1 VVSATVSLR
10 PTEEAIIHSFQA
22 LPSKEGRRPYPDR
35 ENTAMNRNLVQSHF
49 QKDGIEYLLVQF
61 VDIHGSPKV
70 KMVPTDA
77 VDDVTDTGA
86 GFAGGAVWGLGQNAS
101 SHDMMARIDLASYT
115 PLPWKPGL
123 ARFAADLYVD
133 GKPYPYCPRVN
144 LKRVLT
150 ELRNMGYV
158 FNVGVEPEH
167 FLVTRTGEGRIEPW
181 DPARV
186 DNLAKPCYDF
196 KGLAAACDYLRD
208 MNDALRKLDW
218 GVYQS
223 DHEDANAQY
232 EINFKYADALTTAD
246 RFIFFK
252 MLAGE
257 TARQHG
263 AIATFMAKPFS
274 DRTGSG
280 AHMHY
285 HLADAETGR
294 NLFAAEKDR
303 RGLGLAELGYHFLG
317 GVLTHARAL
326 CAITSPT
333 VNCYKRLQMGQG
345 LYSARSG
352 YTWTPAY
359 ITYGDNNRT
368 QMIRTPDAGHVE
380 DRTVSAA
387 FNPYLAFAAY
397 LYAGLD
403 GIKRRLDP
411 GEPNLGNMYEM
422 SLDEMAQRKIR
433 VLPQSLSEAVDEL
446 ERDEVIQAGLG
457 PIYSEFL
464 KLKRLE
470 WNEYHRQVSAWEV
483 ERYLTML

>member
-1 VVSATVSLR
+1 VSR
-10 PTEEAIIHSFQA
+10 NA
-22 LPSKEGRRPYPDR
+22 LKKQLETD
-35 ENTAMNRNLVQSHF
+35 Q
-49 QKDGIEYLLVQF
+49 IEYLLVQF
-61 VDIHGSPKV
+61 VDIHGAPKV
-70 KMVPTDA
+70 KMVPA
-77 VDDVTDTGA
+77 AALDDVADAGA
-86 GFAGGAVWGLGQNAS
+86 GFAGGAVWGLGQDAS
-101 SHDMMARIDLASYT
+101 SHDMMARIDPASYT
-115 PLPWKPGL
+115 PLPSKPGL

-133 GKPYPYCPRVN
+133 GQPHPFCPRVN
-144 LKRVLT
+144 LQRVLA
-150 ELRNMGYV
+150 ELRAAGYV

-167 FLVTRTGEGRIEPW
+167 FLVTRTADGRIEPW

-186 DNLAKPCYDF
+186 DTLAKPCYDF

-208 MNDALRKLDW
+208 MNDALRRLGW

-232 EINFKYADALTTAD
+232 EINYKFADALTTAD

-257 TARQHG
+257 TARKYG
-263 AIATFMAKPFS
+263 AVATFMAKPFS

-285 HLADAETGR
+285 HLADGETGR
-294 NLFAAEKDR
+294 NLFTADKDR
-303 RGLGLAELGYHFLG
+303 RSLGLSDIAYHFLG
-317 GVLTHARAL
+317 GVLAHARAL
-326 CAITSPT
+326 CAVTSPT
-333 VNCYKRLQMGQG
+333 VNCYKRLQVGQG

-387 FNPYLAFAAY
+387 FNPYLGFAAY

-403 GIKRRLDP
+403 GVRRQLDP

-422 SLDEMAQRKIR
+422 SRDEMTRRRIR
-433 VLPQSLSEAVDEL
+433 VLPQSLAEALDEL
-446 ERDEVIQAGLG
+446 ERDEVIQAALG
-457 PIYSEFL
+457 PIYPEFL
-464 KLKRLE
+464 RLKRME
-470 WNEYHRQVSAWEV
+470 WNDYHRQVSAWEV

>member
-1 VVSATVSLR
+1 MDLSSLKK
-10 PTEEAIIHSFQA
+10 Q
-22 LPSKEGRRPYPDR
+22 L
-35 ENTAMNRNLVQSHF
+35 
-49 QKDGIEYLLVQF
+49 QKDAIEYLLVQF
-61 VDIHGSPKV
+61 VDIHGAAKV
-70 KMVPTDA
+70 KMVPA
-77 VDDVTDTGA
+77 QVLEDVTDTGA
-86 GFAGGAVWGLGQNAS
+86 GFAGGAVWGMGQDAS
-101 SHDMMARIDLASYT
+101 SHDMMARIDPASYT

-133 GKPYPYCPRVN
+133 GQPHPHCARVN
-144 LKRVLT
+144 LKRVLG
-150 ELRNMGYV
+150 EARAAGYV

-167 FLVTRTGEGRIEPW
+167 FLVTRTPDGRIEPW

-186 DNLAKPCYDF
+186 DSLAKPCYDF
-196 KGLAAACDYLRD
+196 KGLAAACEYLRD
-208 MNDALRKLDW
+208 MNDALRKLGW

-232 EINFKYADALTTAD
+232 EINYKYADALTTAD
-246 RFIFFK
+246 RLIFFK

-257 TARQHG
+257 TARKYG

-294 NLFAAEKDR
+294 SLFAADKDE
-303 RGLGLAELGYHFLG
+303 RGLGLSELAYQFLG

-326 CAITSPT
+326 CALTSPT
-333 VNCYKRLQMGQG
+333 VNCYKRLQLGQG
-345 LYSARSG
+345 LVSARSG
-352 YTWTPAY
+352 YTWTPAS

-397 LYAGLD
+397 VSAGLD

-411 GEPNLGNMYEM
+411 GEPNFGNMYEM
-422 SLDEMAQRKIR
+422 SGEEMARRKIR
-433 VLPQSLSEAVDEL
+433 VLPQSLSEALDEL
-446 ERDEVIQAGLG
+446 ERDEVIQTALG
-457 PIYSEFL
+457 PIYAEFL
-464 KLKRLE
+464 RLKRTE
-470 WNEYHRQVSAWEV
+470 WNDYHRQVSAWEV
-483 ERYLTML
+483 ERYLTMM

>member
-1 VVSATVSLR
+1 VNR
-10 PTEEAIIHSFQA
+10 QA
-22 LPSKEGRRPYPDR
+22 LK
-35 ENTAMNRNLVQSHF
+35 TQL
-49 QKDGIEYLLVQF
+49 QKDGIDYLLVQF
-61 VDIHGSPKV
+61 VDIHGAPKV
-70 KMVPTDA
+70 KMVPGDA
-77 VDDVTDTGA
+77 LDDVSDTGA

-101 SHDMMARIDLASYT
+101 SHDMMARIDPGSYT
-115 PLPWKPGL
+115 PLPFKPGV
-123 ARFAADLYVD
+123 ARFASDLFVD
-133 GKPYPYCPRVN
+133 GKPHPFCPRVN
-144 LKRVLT
+144 LKRVLG
-150 ELRNMGYV
+150 EVRSAGYV

-167 FLVTRTGEGRIEPW
+167 FLVTRSADGRIQPW
-181 DPARV
+181 DPAGV

-208 MNDALRKLDW
+208 MNDALRKLGW

-232 EINFKYADALTTAD
+232 EINYRYADALTSAD
-246 RFIFFK
+246 RFTFFK

-257 TARQHG
+257 TARKYG
-263 AIATFMAKPFS
+263 ALATFMAKPFS

-294 NLFAAEKDR
+294 NLFSADNDR
-303 RGLGLAELGYHFLG
+303 RGLGLSELAYHFLG
-317 GVLTHARAL
+317 GVLAHARAL

-333 VNCYKRLQMGQG
+333 VNCYKRLQIGQG
-345 LYSARSG
+345 LYSTHSG

-397 LYAGLD
+397 LGAGLD
-403 GIKRRLDP
+403 GIQRKLDP
-411 GEPNLGNMYEM
+411 GEPNLGNLYALSRE
-422 SLDEMAQRKIR
+422 EMAERKVR
-433 VLPQSLSEAVDEL
+433 VLPQSLCEALDDL
-446 ERDEVIQAGLG
+446 QRDEVIQRALG
-457 PIYSEFL
+457 PIYPEFL
-464 KLKRLE
+464 NLKRME
-470 WNEYHRQVSAWEV
+470 WNDYHRQVSAWEV
-483 ERYLTML
+483 ERYLTLS

>member
-1 VVSATVSLR
+1 VNRT
-10 PTEEAIIHSFQA
+10 A
-22 LPSKEGRRPYPDR
+22 LK
-35 ENTAMNRNLVQSHF
+35 AQL
-49 QKDGIEYLLVQF
+49 QKDQVAYLLVQF
-61 VDIHGSPKV
+61 VDIHGAPKV
-70 KMVPTDA
+70 KMVPHDA
-77 VDDVTDTGA
+77 VEDVADTGA
-86 GFAGGAVWGLGQNAS
+86 GFAGGALWGMGQNAA
-101 SHDMMARIDLASYT
+101 SHDMMARIDPASYT
-115 PLPWKPGL
+115 RLPWRPDM
-123 ARFAADLYVD
+123 ARFASDLYVD
-133 GKPYPYCPRVN
+133 GQPYPFCPRVN
-144 LKRVLT
+144 LKRVLN
-150 ELRNMGYV
+150 EARAAGYV

-167 FLVTRTGEGRIEPW
+167 FLVSRTADGRVVPW
-181 DPARV
+181 DPAQV
-186 DNLAKPCYDF
+186 DTLAKPCYDF

-208 MNDALRKLDW
+208 VSGYLNYLGW
-218 GVYQS
+218 GAYQC

-257 TARQHG
+257 TARKYG
-263 AIATFMAKPFS
+263 AVATFMAKPFS

-285 HLADAETGR
+285 HLADAEMGR
-294 NLFAAEKDR
+294 NLFAAESDR
-303 RGLGLAELGYHFLG
+303 RGLGLSEPAYHFLG
-317 GVLTHARAL
+317 GVLGHARAL
-326 CAITSPT
+326 CAVTSPT
-333 VNCYKRLQMGQG
+333 VNCYKRLQIGQG

-411 GEPNLGNMYEM
+411 GEPNRGNMYEM
-422 SLDEMAQRKIR
+422 SLEEMARRQVR
-433 VLPQSLSEAVDEL
+433 VLPQSLSEALDEL
-446 ERDEVIQAGLG
+446 EGDAVIQAALG
-457 PIYSEFL
+457 PIYPEFL
-464 KLKRLE
+464 KLKRAE
-470 WNEYHRQVSAWEV
+470 WNDYHRQVSPWEV

>member
-1 VVSATVSLR
+1 
-10 PTEEAIIHSFQA
+10 
-22 LPSKEGRRPYPDR
+22 
-35 ENTAMNRNLVQSHF
+35 MNRGAIKRQLET
-49 QKDGIEYLLVQF
+49 DGIEYLLVQF

-70 KMVPTDA
+70 KMVPA
-77 VDDVTDTGA
+77 EALDDVIDVGA
-86 GFAGGAVWGLGQNAS
+86 GFAGGAVWGMGQDAS
-101 SHDMMARIDLASYT
+101 SHDMMARIDLESYT
-115 PLPWKPGL
+115 PTPWEPGL
-123 ARFAADLYVD
+123 ARFAADLFVD
-133 GKPYPYCPRVN
+133 SQPYPFCSRVN
-144 LKRVLT
+144 LKRVL
-150 ELRNMGYV
+150 EEARAAGYV

-167 FLVTRTGEGRIEPW
+167 FLVVRQEDGRIAPW
-181 DPARV
+181 DPGQV
-186 DNLAKPCYDF
+186 DTLAKPCYDF
-196 KGLAAACDYLRD
+196 KGLSAAGDYLRD
-208 MNDALRKLDW
+208 MNDELKKLGW

-223 DHEDANAQY
+223 DHEDANAQF

-252 MLAGE
+252 MLASE
-257 TARQHG
+257 TAREYE

-285 HLADAETGR
+285 HLADKEPGR
-294 NLFAAEKDR
+294 NLFAADKDR
-303 RGLGLAELGYHFLG
+303 RGLGLSELAYHFIG
-317 GVLTHARAL
+317 GVLAHARAL
-326 CAITSPT
+326 CALTSPT
-333 VNCYKRLQMGQG
+333 VNCYKRLQIGPG

-352 YTWTPAY
+352 YTWTPAF

-380 DRTVSAA
+380 DRTVSSA

-411 GEPNLGNMYEM
+411 GEPNLGNMYAMSPEEM
-422 SLDEMAQRKIR
+422 SRRNIR
-433 VLPQSLSEAVDEL
+433 VLPQSLSEALDEL
-446 ERDEVIQAGLG
+446 EKDMVIQAALG

-464 KLKRLE
+464 KLKRQE

>member
-1 VVSATVSLR
+1 
-10 PTEEAIIHSFQA
+10 
-22 LPSKEGRRPYPDR
+22 
-35 ENTAMNRNLVQSHF
+35 MNRSAIKNQLEVDS
-49 QKDGIEYLLVQF
+49 IEYLLVQF
-61 VDIHGSPKV
+61 VDMHGAPKV
-70 KMVPTDA
+70 KMVPA
-77 VDDVTDTGA
+77 EALDDVVDVGA
-86 GFAGGAVWGLGQNAS
+86 GFAGGSLWGMGQDAS
-101 SHDMMARIDLASYT
+101 SHDMMARADPASYT
-115 PLPWKPGL
+115 PLPWRPGF

-133 GKPYPYCPRVN
+133 GKLYPFCSRVN
-144 LKRVLT
+144 LKRVLG
-150 ELRNMGYV
+150 EVRAAGYA

-167 FLVTRTGEGRIEPW
+167 FLVTRAEDGRIEPW

-186 DNLAKPCYDF
+186 DTLAKPCYDF
-196 KGLAAACDYLRD
+196 KGLAAASDYLRD
-208 MNDALRKLDW
+208 MNDALKRLGW

-252 MLAGE
+252 MLASE
-257 TARQHG
+257 TARQYG
-263 AIATFMAKPFS
+263 AVATFMAKPFP

-285 HLADAETGR
+285 HLAEAESGR
-294 NLFAAEKDR
+294 NLFVADQDR
-303 RGLGLAELGYHFLG
+303 RGLGLSELGYHFLA
-317 GVLTHARAL
+317 GVLVHARAL

-333 VNCYKRLQMGQG
+333 VNCYKRLQIGQG

-380 DRTVSAA
+380 DRTVSSA

-411 GEPNLGNMYEM
+411 GEPNLGNMYAM
-422 SLDEMAQRKIR
+422 SLEEMARRNIR
-433 VLPQSLSEAVDEL
+433 VLPQSLSEALDEL
-446 ERDEVIQAGLG
+446 EKDEVIQTGLG

-464 KLKRLE
+464 KLKRME
-470 WNEYHRQVSAWEV
+470 WNEYHRQVSPWEV
-483 ERYLTML
+483 ERYLTMV

>member
-1 VVSATVSLR
+1 VDR
-10 PTEEAIIHSFQA
+10 QA
-22 LPSKEGRRPYPDR
+22 LTS
-35 ENTAMNRNLVQSHF
+35 QF

-61 VDIHGSPKV
+61 VDLHGAPKV
-70 KMVPTDA
+70 KMVPA
-77 VDDVTDTGA
+77 ESVDDIADTGA

-101 SHDMMARIDLASYT
+101 SHDMMARIDPASYT

-123 ARFAADLYVD
+123 ARFAADLHVD
-133 GKPYPYCPRVN
+133 GQPYPFCPRVN
-144 LKRVLT
+144 LKRVLA
-150 ELRNMGYV
+150 ELRAAGFL

-167 FLVTRTGEGRIEPW
+167 FLVTRSTDGELEPW
-181 DPARV
+181 DPGRV

-196 KGLAAACDYLRD
+196 KGLAAASDYLLD
-208 MNDALRKLDW
+208 MNDALRRLGW

-232 EINFKYADALTTAD
+232 EINYRYADALITAD

-252 MLAGE
+252 MLAAE
-257 TARQHG
+257 TARKHA

-285 HLADAETGR
+285 HLADAESGR
-294 NLFAAEKDR
+294 NLFAAEHDR
-303 RGLGLAELGYHFLG
+303 RGLGLSEIGYYFLG
-317 GVLTHARAL
+317 GVLAHARAL
-326 CAITSPT
+326 CAVTSPT
-333 VNCYKRLQMGQG
+333 VNCYKRLQIGQG

-422 SLDEMAQRKIR
+422 SLAEMTQRKIR
-433 VLPQSLSEAVDEL
+433 VLPQCLPEALDEL
-446 ERDEVIQAGLG
+446 ERDAIIQASLG
-457 PIYSEFL
+457 PIYPEFL
-464 KLKRLE
+464 KLKRME
-470 WNEYHRQVSAWEV
+470 WNDYHRQVSAWET

>member
-1 VVSATVSLR
+1 
-10 PTEEAIIHSFQA
+10 
-22 LPSKEGRRPYPDR
+22 
-35 ENTAMNRNLVQSHF
+35 MNRSTI
-49 QKDGIEYLLVQF
+49 QKQLETDNIEYLLVQF

-70 KMVPTDA
+70 KMVPVEA
-77 VDDVTDTGA
+77 LEDVIEVGA
-86 GFAGGAVWGLGQNAS
+86 GFAGGAVWGMGQDAS
-101 SHDMMARIDLASYT
+101 SHDMMARIDLGSYT
-115 PLPWKPGL
+115 PLSWSPGL

-133 GKPYPYCPRVN
+133 GKPYAFCSRVN
-144 LKRVLT
+144 LKRVL
-150 ELRNMGYV
+150 EEGRAAGHV
-158 FNVGVEPEH
+158 FNIGVEPEH
-167 FLVTRTGEGRIEPW
+167 FLVRRLDDGRIAPW
-181 DPARV
+181 DPSGV
-186 DNLAKPCYDF
+186 DTLAKPCYDF
-196 KGLAAACDYLRD
+196 KGLSAAGGYLRD
-208 MNDALRKLDW
+208 MNDALKKLNW

-223 DHEDANAQY
+223 DHEDANAQF

-252 MLAGE
+252 MLASE
-257 TARQHG
+257 TARKYG
-263 AIATFMAKPFS
+263 ATATFMAKPFS

-285 HLADAETGR
+285 HLADAEGGR
-294 NLFAAEKDR
+294 NLFAADKDR
-303 RGLGLAELGYHFLG
+303 RCLGLSELAYYFLG
-317 GVLTHARAL
+317 GVLAHARAL

-333 VNCYKRLQMGQG
+333 VNCYKRLQVGQG

-380 DRTVSAA
+380 DRTVSSA

-397 LYAGLD
+397 FYAGLD

-411 GEPNLGNMYEM
+411 GEPNLGNMYAM
-422 SLDEMAQRKIR
+422 SLEEVARRNIR
-433 VLPQSLSEAVDEL
+433 ILPQTLNEALDEL
-446 ERDEVIQAGLG
+446 EKDTVIQAALG
-457 PIYSEFL
+457 PIYPEFL

-470 WNEYHRQVSAWEV
+470 WNEYHRQVSPWEV

>member
-1 VVSATVSLR
+1 MDTNPMRSGSNAV
-10 PTEEAIIHSFQA
+10 
-22 LPSKEGRRPYPDR
+22 
-35 ENTAMNRNLVQSHF
+35 NRNAINSQL
-49 QKDGIEYLLVQF
+49 QKDAIEYLLVQF
-61 VDIHGSPKV
+61 VDIHGAPKV
-70 KMVPTDA
+70 KMVPVEA
-77 VDDVTDTGA
+77 VDNMIDIGA
-86 GFAGGAVWGLGQNAS
+86 GFAGGAVWGLGQDAS
-101 SHDMMARIDLASYT
+101 SHDMLAHIDPASYT

-133 GKPYPYCPRVN
+133 GKPHPYCPRVN
-144 LKRVLT
+144 LKRVLDDA
-150 ELRNMGYV
+150 RRAGFV

-167 FLVTRTGEGRIEPW
+167 FLVRRTADGRLEPW
-181 DPARV
+181 DPAQV
-186 DNLAKPCYDF
+186 DTLAKPCYDF

-208 MNDALRKLDW
+208 MNDALRRLGW

-232 EINFKYADALTTAD
+232 EINYQYANALTTAD

-257 TARQHG
+257 TARNYG
-263 AIATFMAKPFS
+263 A
-274 DRTGSG
+274 G

-285 HLADAETGR
+285 HLADAETGG
-294 NLFAAEKDR
+294 NLFVAERDG
-303 RGLGLAELGYHFLG
+303 RGLGLADLAYHFLG
-317 GVLTHARAL
+317 GVLAHARAL
-326 CAITSPT
+326 CALTSPT
-333 VNCYKRLQMGQG
+333 VNCYKRLQIGQG

-397 LYAGLD
+397 LCAGLD
-403 GIKRRLDP
+403 GITRQLDP

-422 SLDEMAQRKIR
+422 SLEEMTRRKIR
-433 VLPQSLSEAVDEL
+433 VLPQSLSEALDEL
-446 ERDEVIQAGLG
+446 ERDPVIQAALG
-457 PIYSEFL
+457 PIYPEFL
-464 KLKRLE
+464 KLKRME
-470 WNEYHRQVSAWEV
+470 WNDYHRQVSAWEV